1 MVSLRPWRGF
11 VSPETLVVGTLQA
24 FARCKPRHA
33 VRELGDLPVSMMVSP
48 IRPRNYK
55 GNMNITATRHTRKAL
70 GALAILTLVGTSVA
84 TTQPAAHA
92 AAPTGYELSWSD
104 EFDGSNLDT
113 SKWGNAYG
121 CFDPRLKT
129 QTHYTDSSENV
140 SVSGGYLHLTARH
153 SPTREKWNKETRK
166 METIDRTCTRTEK
179 GQKVTYP
186 APFTS
191 GMVQT
196 RDDKG
201 NVKYAAYG
209 DFYAEAR
216 IQLPDGPSSW
226 ASFWFTGTQGGPW
239 PGNGEIDAVEAKG
252 YDPNYLQ
259 ANTHTPRASD
269 PSKSE
274 QHHGQL
280 GGDGTSQTQFHVYG
294 VEKTGEK
301 ITFYLDGVPRHT
313 VNYSDIGGANPFV
326 VDGNGMVIRLNHMVG
341 GTFLTS
347 DSGDTTYVDATAYA
361 DRYAGAGSDMLV
373 DYVRVYSKK
382 PAVEEPEAPVV
393 PTPEPTTPV
402 EPALPTDPKP
412 ADPTPAEPTPADPTP
427 TPTVP
432 AEPTPETPAPAEPT
446 PANPAPVDPAPVEPA
461 PTPSAPAVPETPA
474 TPPADNVVTPAP
486 ATPSPATPA
495 PTPEAPAPTPAP
507 TEQPTPEAPAPAP
520 TVETPAPSAPTP
532 TVEQAPPANPTDGA
546 TPGTDGVHGAGPST
560 STPGTNGA
568 ATGGVLPAGT
578 APTVT
583 ATTRGGDGTLAKTGA
598 DANLLVGALST
609 AFAGI
614 VFVAMRK
621 CQTRQ

>member
-1 MVSLRPWRGF
+1 M
-11 VSPETLVVGTLQA
+11 LVMGTLQA
-24 FARCKPRHA
+24 FTRCKPRPV
-33 VRELGDLPVSMMVSP
+33 VRELGDLLVSMMVSP
-48 IRPRNYK
+48 IRPHICK
-55 GNMNITATRHTRKAL
+55 GNMKIKTRLSMRKAL

-84 TTQPAAHA
+84 TSQPAAHA

-104 EFDGSNLDT
+104 EFDGTSLDT
-113 SKWGNAYG
+113 SKWGYAYG
-121 CFDPRLKT
+121 CFDTRLKT
-129 QTHYTDSSENV
+129 QTHYTDSPENV
-140 SVSGGYLHLTARH
+140 SVSSGYLHLTARH

-166 METIDRTCTRTEK
+166 METIDRTCTRTEN
-179 GQKVTYP
+179 GQKVAYP

-191 GMVQT
+191 GMIQT

-201 NVKYAAYG
+201 NVKYAAQG

-216 IQLPDGPSSW
+216 IQLPAGPSSW
-226 ASFWFTGTQGGPW
+226 ASFWFTGTTGGPW

-274 QHHGQL
+274 QHQGQL

-301 ITFYLDGVPRHT
+301 ITFYLDGIPRHT

-341 GTFLTS
+341 GSFLATN
-347 DSGDTTYVDATAYA
+347 SGDTTYVDATPYA
-361 DRYAGAGSDMLV
+361 DSYMGAGSDMLV

-393 PTPEPTTPV
+393 PTPEPTAPV
-402 EPALPTDPKP
+402 EPALPTDPRP
-412 ADPTPAEPTPADPTP
+412 ADPIPADQTPAEPTPADPK
-427 TPTVP
+427 
-432 AEPTPETPAPAEPT
+432 PETPAPAEPT
-446 PANPAPVDPAPVEPA
+446 PADPTPAPVAPAPA
-461 PTPSAPAVPETPA
+461 TPTPATPETPA
-474 TPPADNVVTPAP
+474 TPPTDDAVTPAP
-486 ATPSPATPA
+486 ATPSPETPA
-495 PTPEAPAPTPAP
+495 PETPAPAPAP
-507 TEQPTPEAPAPAP
+507 TEQPTPESPAPA
-520 TVETPAPSAPTP
+520 VETPAPSATTPAP
-532 TVEQAPPANPTDGA
+532 TVEPAAPANPTDGA

-568 ATGGVLPAGT
+568 AIGGVLPAGT

-583 ATTRGGDGTLAKTGA
+583 ATTRGGDAALAKTGA
-598 DANLLVGALST
+598 DTNLLLGALST
-609 AFAGI
+609 ALAGI
-614 VFVAMRK
+614 VFVAMRRHK
-621 CQTRQ
+621 ARQ

>member
-1 MVSLRPWRGF
+1 M
-11 VSPETLVVGTLQA
+11 
-24 FARCKPRHA
+24 
-33 VRELGDLPVSMMVSP
+33 
-48 IRPRNYK
+48 
-55 GNMNITATRHTRKAL
+55 RKAL

-84 TTQPAAHA
+84 TSQSAAHA

-104 EFDGSNLDT
+104 EFDGTSLDP
-113 SKWGNAYG
+113 SKWGYAYG

-129 QTHYTDSSENV
+129 QTQYTDSPENV

-166 METIDRTCTRTEK
+166 METIDRTCTRTEN
-179 GQKVTYP
+179 GQKVAYP

-201 NVKYAAYG
+201 NVKYAAQG

-216 IQLPDGPSSW
+216 IQLPAGPSSW
-226 ASFWFTGTQGGPW
+226 ASFWFTGTTGGPW

-274 QHHGQL
+274 QHQGQL

-301 ITFYLDGVPRHT
+301 ITFYLDGIPRHT

-341 GTFLTS
+341 GSFLATN
-347 DSGDTTYVDATAYA
+347 SGDTTYVDATPYA
-361 DRYAGAGSDMLV
+361 DNYMGAGSDMLV

-382 PAVEEPEAPVV
+382 PTVEEPEAPVA
-393 PTPEPTTPV
+393 PTPEPTAPV

-412 ADPTPAEPTPADPTP
+412 ADPTPAEPTPADPA
-427 TPTVP
+427 P
-432 AEPTPETPAPAEPT
+432 AEPTPAAPAPETPAPAEPT
-446 PANPAPVDPAPVEPA
+446 PADPTPAPVEPSPA
-461 PTPSAPAVPETPA
+461 TPTPAVPETPA
-474 TPPADNVVTPAP
+474 TPPTDDTVTPAPAPAP
-486 ATPSPATPA
+486 ATPSPETPA
-495 PTPEAPAPTPAP
+495 PEPPAPAPAP
-507 TEQPTPEAPAPAP
+507 TEQPTPESPAPA
-520 TVETPAPSAPTP
+520 VETPAPSATTPAP
-532 TVEQAPPANPTDGA
+532 TVEPAAPANPTDGA

-568 ATGGVLPAGT
+568 AIGGVLPAGT

-583 ATTRGGDGTLAKTGA
+583 ATTRGGDAALAKTGA
-598 DANLLVGALST
+598 DTNLLLGALST
-609 AFAGI
+609 ALAGI
-614 VFVAMRK
+614 VFVAMRRHK
-621 CQTRQ
+621 ARQ

>member
-1 MVSLRPWRGF
+1 M
-11 VSPETLVVGTLQA
+11 LVMGTLQA
-24 FARCKPRHA
+24 FTRCKPRPV
-33 VRELGDLPVSMMVSP
+33 VRELGDLLVSMMVSP
-48 IRPRNYK
+48 IRPHICK
-55 GNMNITATRHTRKAL
+55 GNMKIKTRLSMRKAL

-84 TTQPAAHA
+84 TSQPAAHA

-104 EFDGSNLDT
+104 EFDGTSLDT
-113 SKWGNAYG
+113 SKWGYAYG
-121 CFDPRLKT
+121 CFDTRLKT
-129 QTHYTDSSENV
+129 QTHYTDSPENV
-140 SVSGGYLHLTARH
+140 SVSSGYLHLTARH

-166 METIDRTCTRTEK
+166 METIDRTCTRTEN
-179 GQKVTYP
+179 GQKVAYP

-201 NVKYAAYG
+201 NVKYAAQG

-216 IQLPDGPSSW
+216 IQLPAGPSSW
-226 ASFWFTGTQGGPW
+226 ASFWFTGTTGGPW

-274 QHHGQL
+274 QHQGQL

-341 GTFLTS
+341 GSFLATN
-347 DSGDTTYVDATAYA
+347 SGDTTYVDATPYA
-361 DRYAGAGSDMLV
+361 DSYMGAGSDMLV

-382 PAVEEPEAPVV
+382 PTVEEPEAPVV
-393 PTPEPTTPV
+393 PTPEPTAPV

-412 ADPTPAEPTPADPTP
+412 ADPTPAEPTPAEPTP
-427 TPTVP
+427 EAP
-432 AEPTPETPAPAEPT
+432 APETPAPAEPT
-446 PANPAPVDPAPVEPA
+446 PADPTPAPVEPSPA
-461 PTPSAPAVPETPA
+461 TPTPATPETPA
-474 TPPADNVVTPAP
+474 TPPTDDTVTPAP
-486 ATPSPATPA
+486 ATPSP
-495 PTPEAPAPTPAP
+495 EAPAPETPAPAPTP
-507 TEQPTPEAPAPAP
+507 TEQPTPESPAPA
-520 TVETPAPSAPTP
+520 VETPAPSATTP
-532 TVEQAPPANPTDGA
+532 APNVEPAAPANPTDGA

-568 ATGGVLPAGT
+568 AIGGVLPAGT

-621 CQTRQ
+621 RQTRQ

>member
-1 MVSLRPWRGF
+1 
-11 VSPETLVVGTLQA
+11 
-24 FARCKPRHA
+24 
-33 VRELGDLPVSMMVSP
+33 MMVSP

-55 GNMNITATRHTRKAL
+55 GNMNINATRHMRKAL

-92 AAPTGYELSWSD
+92 AAPTGYELSWND
-104 EFDGSNLDT
+104 EFDGSNLDP
-113 SKWGNAYG
+113 SKWGYAYG

-166 METIDRTCTRTEK
+166 METIDRTCTRTEN

-201 NVKYAAYG
+201 NVKYAAQG

-216 IQLPDGPSSW
+216 IQLPAGPSSW
-226 ASFWFTGTQGGPW
+226 ASFWLTGTQGGPW

-313 VNYSDIGGANPFV
+313 VNYSDLGGANPFV

-347 DSGDTTYVDATAYA
+347 NSGDTTYVDATPHMDSYT
-361 DRYAGAGSDMLV
+361 GAGSDMLV

-382 PAVEEPEAPVV
+382 PTAEEPEAPVV
-393 PTPEPTTPV
+393 PTPEPTAPV

-412 ADPTPAEPTPADPTP
+412 ADP
-427 TPTVP
+427 
-432 AEPTPETPAPAEPT
+432 
-446 PANPAPVDPAPVEPA
+446 APVEPA
-461 PTPSAPAVPETPA
+461 PAPSPAVPETPA

-486 ATPSPATPA
+486 ATPSPETPA
-495 PTPEAPAPTPAP
+495 PETPAPAPAP
-507 TEQPTPEAPAPAP
+507 TEQPTPESPTPA
-520 TVETPAPSAPTP
+520 VETPAPSATTP

-568 ATGGVLPAGT
+568 AIGGALPAGT

-598 DANLLVGALST
+598 DTNLLMGTLST

-614 VFVAMRK
+614 IFVAMRRHK
-621 CQTRQ
+621 ARQ

>member
-1 MVSLRPWRGF
+1 M
-11 VSPETLVVGTLQA
+11 LQA
-24 FARCKPRHA
+24 FTRYKPRPV

-92 AAPTGYELSWSD
+92 AAPTGYELSWND
-104 EFDGSNLDT
+104 EFDGPNLDP
-113 SKWGNAYG
+113 SKWGYAYG
-121 CFDPRLKT
+121 CFDTRLKT
-129 QTHYTDSSENV
+129 QTHYTDSPENV
-140 SVSGGYLHLTARH
+140 SVSDGYLHLTARH

-166 METIDRTCTRTEK
+166 METIDRTCTRTEN

-216 IQLPDGPSSW
+216 IQLPAGPSSW
-226 ASFWFTGTQGGPW
+226 ASFWLTGTQGGW

-259 ANTHTPRASD
+259 ANTHTPRAGN

-274 QHHGQL
+274 QHQGQL

-313 VNYSDIGGANPFV
+313 VNYSDLGGANPFV

-347 DSGDTTYVDATAYA
+347 NSGDTTYVDATPYA
-361 DRYAGAGSDMLV
+361 DSYMGVGSDMLV

-382 PAVEEPEAPVV
+382 PAVEEPEPPVA
-393 PTPEPTTPV
+393 PTPEPTTPA

-412 ADPTPAEPTPADPTP
+412 ADPTPAEPTPTDPTP

-446 PANPAPVDPAPVEPA
+446 PADPAPVDPVPA
-461 PTPSAPAVPETPA
+461 PSPAVPETPA
-474 TPPADNVVTPAP
+474 TPPTDDAATPAP
-486 ATPSPATPA
+486 AP
-495 PTPEAPAPTPAP
+495 
-507 TEQPTPEAPAPAP
+507 
-520 TVETPAPSAPTP
+520 ETPAPSAPTP

-546 TPGTDGVHGAGPST
+546 TPGTNGVHGAGPST

-568 ATGGVLPAGT
+568 AIGGALPAGT

-598 DANLLVGALST
+598 DTNLLMGALST

-621 CQTRQ
+621 RQTRQ

>member
-1 MVSLRPWRGF
+1 M
-11 VSPETLVVGTLQA
+11 
-24 FARCKPRHA
+24 
-33 VRELGDLPVSMMVSP
+33 
-48 IRPRNYK
+48 
-55 GNMNITATRHTRKAL
+55 RKAL

-84 TTQPAAHA
+84 TSQPAAHA

-104 EFDGSNLDT
+104 EFDGTSLDT
-113 SKWGNAYG
+113 SKWGYAYG
-121 CFDPRLKT
+121 CFDTRLKT
-129 QTHYTDSSENV
+129 QTHYTDSPENV
-140 SVSGGYLHLTARH
+140 SVSSGYLHLTARH

-166 METIDRTCTRTEK
+166 METIDRTCTRTEN
-179 GQKVTYP
+179 GQKVAYP

-201 NVKYAAYG
+201 NVKYAAQG

-216 IQLPDGPSSW
+216 IQLPAGPSSW
-226 ASFWFTGTQGGPW
+226 ASFWFTGTTGGPW

-274 QHHGQL
+274 QHQGQL

-301 ITFYLDGVPRHT
+301 ITFYLDGIPRHT

-341 GTFLTS
+341 GSFLATN
-347 DSGDTTYVDATAYA
+347 SGDTTYVDATPYA
-361 DRYAGAGSDMLV
+361 DSYMGAGSDMLV

-382 PAVEEPEAPVV
+382 PTVEEPEAPVE

-412 ADPTPAEPTPADPTP
+412 ADPTPAEPTPADPA
-427 TPTVP
+427 P
-432 AEPTPETPAPAEPT
+432 AEPTPAAPAPETPAPAEPT
-446 PANPAPVDPAPVEPA
+446 PADPTPAPVEPSPA
-461 PTPSAPAVPETPA
+461 TPTPAAPETPA
-474 TPPADNVVTPAP
+474 TPPTDDTVTPAPAP
-486 ATPSPATPA
+486 ATPSPETPA
-495 PTPEAPAPTPAP
+495 PEPPAPAPAP
-507 TEQPTPEAPAPAP
+507 TEQPTPESPAPA
-520 TVETPAPSAPTP
+520 VETPAPSATTPAP
-532 TVEQAPPANPTDGA
+532 TVEPAAPANPTDGA

-568 ATGGVLPAGT
+568 AIGGVLPAGT

-583 ATTRGGDGTLAKTGA
+583 ATTRGGDAALAKTGA
-598 DANLLVGALST
+598 DTNLLLGALST
-609 AFAGI
+609 ALAGI
-614 VFVAMRK
+614 VFVAMRRHK
-621 CQTRQ
+621 ARQ

>member
-1 MVSLRPWRGF
+1 M
-11 VSPETLVVGTLQA
+11 
-24 FARCKPRHA
+24 
-33 VRELGDLPVSMMVSP
+33 
-48 IRPRNYK
+48 
-55 GNMNITATRHTRKAL
+55 RKAL

-84 TTQPAAHA
+84 TSQPAAHA

-104 EFDGSNLDT
+104 EFDDTSLDT
-113 SKWGNAYG
+113 SKWGYAYG
-121 CFDPRLKT
+121 CFDTRLKT
-129 QTHYTDSSENV
+129 QTHYTDSPENV
-140 SVSGGYLHLTARH
+140 SVSSGYLHLTARH

-166 METIDRTCTRTEK
+166 METIDRTCTRTEN
-179 GQKVTYP
+179 GQKVAYP

-201 NVKYAAYG
+201 NVKYAAQG

-216 IQLPDGPSSW
+216 IQLPAGPSSW
-226 ASFWFTGTQGGPW
+226 ASFWFTGTTGGPW

-274 QHHGQL
+274 QHQGQL

-301 ITFYLDGVPRHT
+301 ITFYLDGIPRHT

-341 GTFLTS
+341 GSFLATN
-347 DSGDTTYVDATAYA
+347 SGDTTYVDATPYA
-361 DRYAGAGSDMLV
+361 DNYMGAGSDMLV

-382 PAVEEPEAPVV
+382 PTVEEPEAPVA
-393 PTPEPTTPV
+393 PTPEPTAPV

-412 ADPTPAEPTPADPTP
+412 ADPTPAEPTPADPA
-427 TPTVP
+427 P
-432 AEPTPETPAPAEPT
+432 AEPTPAAPAPETPAPAEPT
-446 PANPAPVDPAPVEPA
+446 PADPTPAPVEPSPA
-461 PTPSAPAVPETPA
+461 TPTPAVPETPA
-474 TPPADNVVTPAP
+474 TPPTDDTVTPAPAP
-486 ATPSPATPA
+486 ATPSPETPA
-495 PTPEAPAPTPAP
+495 PEPPAPAPAP
-507 TEQPTPEAPAPAP
+507 TEQPTPESPAPA
-520 TVETPAPSAPTP
+520 VETPAPSATTPAP
-532 TVEQAPPANPTDGA
+532 TVEPAAPANPTDGA

-568 ATGGVLPAGT
+568 AIGGVLPAGT

-583 ATTRGGDGTLAKTGA
+583 ATTRGGDAALAKTGA
-598 DANLLVGALST
+598 DTNLLLGALST
-609 AFAGI
+609 ALAGI
-614 VFVAMRK
+614 VFVAMRRHK
-621 CQTRQ
+621 ARQ

>member
-1 MVSLRPWRGF
+1 M
-11 VSPETLVVGTLQA
+11 
-24 FARCKPRHA
+24 
-33 VRELGDLPVSMMVSP
+33 
-48 IRPRNYK
+48 
-55 GNMNITATRHTRKAL
+55 RKAL

-84 TTQPAAHA
+84 TSQPAAHA

-104 EFDGSNLDT
+104 EFDGTSLDT
-113 SKWGNAYG
+113 SKWGYAYG
-121 CFDPRLKT
+121 CFDTRLKT
-129 QTHYTDSSENV
+129 QTHYTDSPENV
-140 SVSGGYLHLTARH
+140 SVSSGYLHLTARH

-166 METIDRTCTRTEK
+166 METIDRTCTRTEN
-179 GQKVTYP
+179 GQKVAYP

-201 NVKYAAYG
+201 NVKYAAQG

-216 IQLPDGPSSW
+216 IQLPAGPSSW
-226 ASFWFTGTQGGPW
+226 ASFWFTGTTGGPW

-274 QHHGQL
+274 QHQGQL

-341 GTFLTS
+341 GSFLATN
-347 DSGDTTYVDATAYA
+347 SGDTTYVDATPYA
-361 DRYAGAGSDMLV
+361 DSYMGAGSDMLV

-382 PAVEEPEAPVV
+382 PTVEEPEAPVV
-393 PTPEPTTPV
+393 PTPEPTAPV
-402 EPALPTDPKP
+402 EPALPTDPRP
-412 ADPTPAEPTPADPTP
+412 ADPTPADQTPAEPTPADPK
-427 TPTVP
+427 
-432 AEPTPETPAPAEPT
+432 PETPAPAEPT
-446 PANPAPVDPAPVEPA
+446 PADPTPAPVAPAPA
-461 PTPSAPAVPETPA
+461 TPTPATPETPA
-474 TPPADNVVTPAP
+474 TPPTDDAVTPAP
-486 ATPSPATPA
+486 ATPSP
-495 PTPEAPAPTPAP
+495 EAPAPETPAPAPAP
-507 TEQPTPEAPAPAP
+507 TEQPTPESPAPA
-520 TVETPAPSAPTP
+520 VETPAPSATTPAP
-532 TVEQAPPANPTDGA
+532 TVEPAAPANPTDGA

-568 ATGGVLPAGT
+568 AIGGVLPAGT

-583 ATTRGGDGTLAKTGA
+583 ATTRGGDAALAKTGA
-598 DANLLVGALST
+598 DTNLLLGALST
-609 AFAGI
+609 ALAGI
-614 VFVAMRK
+614 VFVAMRRHK
-621 CQTRQ
+621 VRQ

>member
-1 MVSLRPWRGF
+1 M
-11 VSPETLVVGTLQA
+11 LVMGMLQA
-24 FARCKPRHA
+24 FARCKPRPV
-33 VRELGDLPVSMMVSP
+33 VRELGDLLVSMMVSP
-48 IRPRNYK
+48 IRPHICK
-55 GNMNITATRHTRKAL
+55 GNMKIKTRLSMRKAL

-84 TTQPAAHA
+84 TSQPAAHA

-104 EFDGSNLDT
+104 EFDGTSLDT
-113 SKWGNAYG
+113 SKWGYAYG
-121 CFDPRLKT
+121 CFDTRLKT
-129 QTHYTDSSENV
+129 QTHYTDSPENV
-140 SVSGGYLHLTARH
+140 SVSSGYLHLTARH

-166 METIDRTCTRTEK
+166 METIDRTCTRTEN
-179 GQKVTYP
+179 GQKVAYP

-201 NVKYAAYG
+201 NVKYAAQG

-216 IQLPDGPSSW
+216 IQLPAGPSSW
-226 ASFWFTGTQGGPW
+226 ASFWFTGTTGGPW

-252 YDPNYLQ
+252 YDPDYLQ

-274 QHHGQL
+274 QHQGQL

-341 GTFLTS
+341 GSFLATN
-347 DSGDTTYVDATAYA
+347 SGDTAYVDATPYA
-361 DRYAGAGSDMLV
+361 DSYMGAGSDMLV

-382 PAVEEPEAPVV
+382 PTVEEPEAPVV
-393 PTPEPTTPV
+393 PAPEPTTPV

-412 ADPTPAEPTPADPTP
+412 ADPTPAEPTPAEPTP
-427 TPTVP
+427 ADP
-432 AEPTPETPAPAEPT
+432 APETPAPAEPT
-446 PANPAPVDPAPVEPA
+446 PADPTPAPVEPA
-461 PTPSAPAVPETPA
+461 PAIPTPAVPETPA
-474 TPPADNVVTPAP
+474 TPPTDDAVTPAP
-486 ATPSPATPA
+486 APDTPS
-495 PTPEAPAPTPAP
+495 PEAPAPEPPAPAPAPAP
-507 TEQPTPEAPAPAP
+507 TEQPTPESPAPA
-520 TVETPAPSAPTP
+520 VETPAPSATTPAP
-532 TVEQAPPANPTDGA
+532 TVEPAAPANPTDGA

-568 ATGGVLPAGT
+568 VTGGALPAGT

-583 ATTRGGDGTLAKTGA
+583 ATTRGGDAALAKTGA
-598 DANLLVGALST
+598 DANLLMGALST

-621 CQTRQ
+621 RQTRQ

>member
-24 FARCKPRHA
+24 FTRYKPRHA

-113 SKWGNAYG
+113 SKWGYAYG

-166 METIDRTCTRTEK
+166 METIDRTCTRTEN

-201 NVKYAAYG
+201 NVRYAAYG

-341 GTFLTS
+341 GTFLTT

-361 DRYAGAGSDMLV
+361 DRYVGAGSDMLV

-402 EPALPTDPKP
+402 EPALPTDPRP
-412 ADPTPAEPTPADPTP
+412 ADPTPAEP
-427 TPTVP
+427 
-432 AEPTPETPAPAEPT
+432 
-446 PANPAPVDPAPVEPA
+446 APVEPT

-474 TPPADNVVTPAP
+474 TPPADDAVTPSP

-495 PTPEAPAPTPAP
+495 PETPAPAPTLI
-507 TEQPTPEAPAPAP
+507 EQPTPESPAPA
-520 TVETPAPSAPTP
+520 VETPAPSETTPAP
-532 TVEQAPPANPTDGA
+532 TVEPAAPANPTDGA

-568 ATGGVLPAGT
+568 VTGGVLPAGT

-583 ATTRGGDGTLAKTGA
+583 ATTRGGDAALAKTGA
-598 DANLLVGALST
+598 DANLLMGALST

-614 VFVAMRK
+614 VFVAMRRHK
-621 CQTRQ
+621 ARQ

>member
-1 MVSLRPWRGF
+1 M
-11 VSPETLVVGTLQA
+11 
-24 FARCKPRHA
+24 
-33 VRELGDLPVSMMVSP
+33 
-48 IRPRNYK
+48 
-55 GNMNITATRHTRKAL
+55 RKAL

-84 TTQPAAHA
+84 TSQPAAHA

-104 EFDGSNLDT
+104 EFDGTSLDT
-113 SKWGNAYG
+113 SKWGYAYG
-121 CFDPRLKT
+121 CFDTRLKT
-129 QTHYTDSSENV
+129 QTHYTDSPENV
-140 SVSGGYLHLTARH
+140 SVSSGYLHLTARH

-166 METIDRTCTRTEK
+166 METIDRTCTRTEN
-179 GQKVTYP
+179 GQKVAYP

-201 NVKYAAYG
+201 NVKYAAQG

-216 IQLPDGPSSW
+216 IQLPAGPSSW
-226 ASFWFTGTQGGPW
+226 ASFWFTGTTGGPW

-274 QHHGQL
+274 QHQGQL

-301 ITFYLDGVPRHT
+301 ITFYLDGIPRHT

-341 GTFLTS
+341 GSFLATN
-347 DSGDTTYVDATAYA
+347 SGDTTYVDATPYA
-361 DRYAGAGSDMLV
+361 DSYMGAGSDMLV

-393 PTPEPTTPV
+393 PTP
-402 EPALPTDPKP
+402 ADPK
-412 ADPTPAEPTPADPTP
+412 
-427 TPTVP
+427 
-432 AEPTPETPAPAEPT
+432 PETPAPAEPT
-446 PANPAPVDPAPVEPA
+446 PADPTPAPVAPAPA
-461 PTPSAPAVPETPA
+461 TPTPATPETPA
-474 TPPADNVVTPAP
+474 TPPTDDAVTPAP
-486 ATPSPATPA
+486 ATPSPETPA
-495 PTPEAPAPTPAP
+495 PETPAPAPAP
-507 TEQPTPEAPAPAP
+507 TEQPTPESPAPA
-520 TVETPAPSAPTP
+520 VETPAPSATTPAP
-532 TVEQAPPANPTDGA
+532 TVEPAAPANPTDGA

-568 ATGGVLPAGT
+568 AIGGVLPAGT

-583 ATTRGGDGTLAKTGA
+583 ATTRGGDAALAKTGA
-598 DANLLVGALST
+598 DTNLLLGALST

-614 VFVAMRK
+614 VFVAMRRHK
-621 CQTRQ
+621 ARQ

>member
-1 MVSLRPWRGF
+1 M
-11 VSPETLVVGTLQA
+11 
-24 FARCKPRHA
+24 
-33 VRELGDLPVSMMVSP
+33 
-48 IRPRNYK
+48 
-55 GNMNITATRHTRKAL
+55 RKAL

-84 TTQPAAHA
+84 TSQPAAHA

-104 EFDGSNLDT
+104 EFDGTSLDT
-113 SKWGNAYG
+113 SKWGYAYG
-121 CFDPRLKT
+121 CFDTRLKT
-129 QTHYTDSSENV
+129 QTHYTDSPENV
-140 SVSGGYLHLTARH
+140 SVSSGYLHLTARH

-166 METIDRTCTRTEK
+166 METIDRTCTRTEN
-179 GQKVTYP
+179 GQKVAYP

-201 NVKYAAYG
+201 NVKYAAQG

-216 IQLPDGPSSW
+216 IQLPAGPSSW
-226 ASFWFTGTQGGPW
+226 ASFWFTGTTGGPW

-274 QHHGQL
+274 QHQGQL

-341 GTFLTS
+341 GSFLATN
-347 DSGDTTYVDATAYA
+347 SGDTTYVDATPYA
-361 DRYAGAGSDMLV
+361 DSYMGAGSDMLV

-382 PAVEEPEAPVV
+382 PTVEEPEAPVV
-393 PTPEPTTPV
+393 PTPEPTAPV

-412 ADPTPAEPTPADPTP
+412 ADPTPAEPTPAEPTP
-427 TPTVP
+427 EAP
-432 AEPTPETPAPAEPT
+432 APETPAPAEPT
-446 PANPAPVDPAPVEPA
+446 PADPTPAPVEPSPA
-461 PTPSAPAVPETPA
+461 TPTPATPETPA
-474 TPPADNVVTPAP
+474 TPPTDDTVTPAP
-486 ATPSPATPA
+486 ATPSP
-495 PTPEAPAPTPAP
+495 EAPAPETPAPAPTP
-507 TEQPTPEAPAPAP
+507 TEQPTPESPAPA
-520 TVETPAPSAPTP
+520 VETPAPSATTPAP
-532 TVEQAPPANPTDGA
+532 TVEPAAPANPTDGA

-568 ATGGVLPAGT
+568 VTGGVLPAGT

-621 CQTRQ
+621 RQTRQ

>member
-11 VSPETLVVGTLQA
+11 ASPETLVVGTLQA
-24 FARCKPRHA
+24 FTRCKPRHA

-55 GNMNITATRHTRKAL
+55 GNMNITATRHMRKAL

-84 TTQPAAHA
+84 TSQPAAHA
-92 AAPTGYELSWSD
+92 AAPTGYELSWND
-104 EFDGSNLDT
+104 EFDGSNLDP
-113 SKWGNAYG
+113 SKWGYAYG

-140 SVSGGYLHLTARH
+140 SVSGGYLHLTARY

-166 METIDRTCTRTEK
+166 METIDRTCTRTEN

-216 IQLPDGPSSW
+216 IQLPAGPSSW
-226 ASFWFTGTQGGPW
+226 ASFWFTGTQGGW

-347 DSGDTTYVDATAYA
+347 NSGDTTYVDATPYA
-361 DRYAGAGSDMLV
+361 DSYMGAGSDMLV

-382 PAVEEPEAPVV
+382 PTVEEPEA
-393 PTPEPTTPV
+393 PV

-412 ADPTPAEPTPADPTP
+412 ADPTPAEPA
-427 TPTVP
+427 P
-432 AEPTPETPAPAEPT
+432 AEPTPAAPAPETPAPAEPT
-446 PANPAPVDPAPVEPA
+446 PADPTPAPVEPSPA
-461 PTPSAPAVPETPA
+461 TPTPAVPETPA
-474 TPPADNVVTPAP
+474 TPPTDDTVTPAPAPAP
-486 ATPSPATPA
+486 ATPSPETPA
-495 PTPEAPAPTPAP
+495 PETPAPAPTP
-507 TEQPTPEAPAPAP
+507 TEQPTPESPAPA
-520 TVETPAPSAPTP
+520 VETPAPSATTPAP
-532 TVEQAPPANPTDGA
+532 TVEPAAPANPTDGA

-560 STPGTNGA
+560 STPGTNGTV
-568 ATGGVLPAGT
+568 TGGALPAGT

-621 CQTRQ
+621 RQTRQ

>member
-1 MVSLRPWRGF
+1 MINVNTARRRAVSALLAMVLA
-11 VSPETLVVGTLQA
+11 TVG
-24 FARCKPRHA
+24 
-33 VRELGDLPVSMMVSP
+33 
-48 IRPRNYK
+48 
-55 GNMNITATRHTRKAL
+55 
-70 GALAILTLVGTSVA
+70 VA
-84 TTQPAAHA
+84 TSFFAAPAHA
-92 AAPTGYELSWSD
+92 EAPAGYSLSWSD
-104 EFDGSNLDT
+104 EFDGTSLDT
-113 SKWGNAYG
+113 SKWGYAYG

-166 METIDRTCTRTEK
+166 METIDRTCTRTEN

-216 IQLPDGPSSW
+216 IQLPAGPSSW
-226 ASFWFTGTQGGPW
+226 ASFWFTGTQGGW

-301 ITFYLDGVPRHT
+301 ITFYLDGVPQHT
-313 VNYSDIGGANPFV
+313 VNYSDLGGANPFV

-347 DSGDTTYVDATAYA
+347 NSGDTTYVDATPYA
-361 DRYAGAGSDMLV
+361 DSYMGAGSDMLV
-373 DYVRVYSKK
+373 DYVRVYTKK
-382 PAVEEPEAPVV
+382 PAVEEPEVPVV

-427 TPTVP
+427 ATPT
-432 AEPTPETPAPAEPT
+432 PAEPT
-446 PANPAPVDPAPVEPA
+446 PADPAPIDPAPVEPT

-474 TPPADNVVTPAP
+474 TPPADDAVTPSP

-495 PTPEAPAPTPAP
+495 PASTPEAPAPTPAP

-520 TVETPAPSAPTP
+520 TVETPAPSATTPAP
-532 TVEQAPPANPTDGA
+532 TVEQASPANPTDGA
-546 TPGTDGVHGAGPST
+546 TPGTDGVHGVGPST

-568 ATGGVLPAGT
+568 VTGGVLPAGT

-598 DANLLVGALST
+598 DTNLLMGALST

-614 VFVAMRK
+614 VFVAMRRHK
-621 CQTRQ
+621 ARQ

>member
-1 MVSLRPWRGF
+1 
-11 VSPETLVVGTLQA
+11 
-24 FARCKPRHA
+24 
-33 VRELGDLPVSMMVSP
+33 
-48 IRPRNYK
+48 
-55 GNMNITATRHTRKAL
+55 MNIKTRLSMRKAL

-84 TTQPAAHA
+84 TSQPAAHA

-104 EFDGSNLDT
+104 EFDGTSLDT
-113 SKWGNAYG
+113 SKWGYAYG
-121 CFDPRLKT
+121 CFDTRLKT
-129 QTHYTDSSENV
+129 QTHYTDSPENV
-140 SVSGGYLHLTARH
+140 SVSSGYLHLTARH

-166 METIDRTCTRTEK
+166 METIDRTCTRTEN
-179 GQKVTYP
+179 GQKVAYP

-201 NVKYAAYG
+201 NVKYAAQG

-216 IQLPDGPSSW
+216 IQLPAGPSSW
-226 ASFWFTGTQGGPW
+226 ASFWFTGTTGGPW

-252 YDPNYLQ
+252 YDPDYLQ

-274 QHHGQL
+274 QHQGQL

-341 GTFLTS
+341 GSFLATN
-347 DSGDTTYVDATAYA
+347 SGDTTYVDATPYA
-361 DRYAGAGSDMLV
+361 DSYMGAGSDMLV

-393 PTPEPTTPV
+393 PTPEPTAPV
-402 EPALPTDPKP
+402 EPALPTDPRP
-412 ADPTPAEPTPADPTP
+412 ADPIPADQTPAEPTPADPK
-427 TPTVP
+427 
-432 AEPTPETPAPAEPT
+432 PETPAPAEPT
-446 PANPAPVDPAPVEPA
+446 PADPTPAPVAPAPA
-461 PTPSAPAVPETPA
+461 TPTPATPETPA
-474 TPPADNVVTPAP
+474 TPPTDDAVTPAP
-486 ATPSPATPA
+486 ATPSPETPA
-495 PTPEAPAPTPAP
+495 PETPAPAPAP
-507 TEQPTPEAPAPAP
+507 TEQPTPESPAPA
-520 TVETPAPSAPTP
+520 VETPAPSATTPAP
-532 TVEQAPPANPTDGA
+532 TVEPAAPANPTDGA

-568 ATGGVLPAGT
+568 AIGGVLPAGT

-583 ATTRGGDGTLAKTGA
+583 AATTRGGDAALAKTGA
-598 DANLLVGALST
+598 DTNLLLGALST
-609 AFAGI
+609 ALAGI
-614 VFVAMRK
+614 VFVAMRRHK
-621 CQTRQ
+621 ARQ

>member
-1 MVSLRPWRGF
+1 M
-11 VSPETLVVGTLQA
+11 LVMGTLQA
-24 FARCKPRHA
+24 FTRCKPRPV
-33 VRELGDLPVSMMVSP
+33 VRELGDLLVSMMVSP
-48 IRPRNYK
+48 IRPHICK
-55 GNMNITATRHTRKAL
+55 GNMKIKTRLSMRKAL

-84 TTQPAAHA
+84 TSQPAAHA

-104 EFDGSNLDT
+104 EFDGTSLDT
-113 SKWGNAYG
+113 SKWGYAYG
-121 CFDPRLKT
+121 CFDTRLKT
-129 QTHYTDSSENV
+129 QTHYTDSPENV
-140 SVSGGYLHLTARH
+140 SVSSGYLHLTARH

-166 METIDRTCTRTEK
+166 METIDRTCTRTEN

-201 NVKYAAYG
+201 NVKYAAQG

-216 IQLPDGPSSW
+216 IQLPAGPSSW
-226 ASFWFTGTQGGPW
+226 ASFWFTGTTGGPW

-274 QHHGQL
+274 QHQGQL

-301 ITFYLDGVPRHT
+301 ITFYLDGIPRHT

-347 DSGDTTYVDATAYA
+347 NSGDTTYVDATPYA
-361 DRYAGAGSDMLV
+361 DSYMGAGSDMLV

-393 PTPEPTTPV
+393 PTPEPTAPV
-402 EPALPTDPKP
+402 EPALPTDPRP
-412 ADPTPAEPTPADPTP
+412 ADPTPAPVAPAPATPTPAT
-427 TPTVP
+427 
-432 AEPTPETPAPAEPT
+432 
-446 PANPAPVDPAPVEPA
+446 
-461 PTPSAPAVPETPA
+461 PETPA
-474 TPPADNVVTPAP
+474 TPPTDDAVTPAP
-486 ATPSPATPA
+486 ATPSPETPA
-495 PTPEAPAPTPAP
+495 PETPAPAPAP
-507 TEQPTPEAPAPAP
+507 TEQPTPESPAPA
-520 TVETPAPSAPTP
+520 VETPAPSATTPAP
-532 TVEQAPPANPTDGA
+532 TVEPAAPANPTDGA

-568 ATGGVLPAGT
+568 VTGGVLPAGT

-598 DANLLVGALST
+598 DANLLMGALST

-621 CQTRQ
+621 RQTRQ

>member
-1 MVSLRPWRGF
+1 M
-11 VSPETLVVGTLQA
+11 LVMGTLQA
-24 FARCKPRHA
+24 FARCKPRHV
-33 VRELGDLPVSMMVSP
+33 VRELGDLLVSIMVSP
-48 IRPRNYK
+48 IRPHICK
-55 GNMNITATRHTRKAL
+55 GNMNKTRLSMRKAL

-84 TTQPAAHA
+84 TSQPAAHA

-104 EFDGSNLDT
+104 EFAGTSLDT
-113 SKWGNAYG
+113 SKWGYAYG
-121 CFDPRLKT
+121 CFDTRLKT
-129 QTHYTDSSENV
+129 QTQYTDSPENV
-140 SVSGGYLHLTARH
+140 SVSSGYLHLTARH

-166 METIDRTCTRTEK
+166 METIDRTCTRTEN

-216 IQLPDGPSSW
+216 IQLPAGPSSW
-226 ASFWFTGTQGGPW
+226 AAFWFTGTQGGPW

-313 VNYSDIGGANPFV
+313 VNYSDLGGANPFV

-347 DSGDTTYVDATAYA
+347 NSGDTTYVDATPYA
-361 DRYAGAGSDMLV
+361 DSYMGAGSDMLV

-382 PAVEEPEAPVV
+382 PTVEEPEAPVV

-412 ADPTPAEPTPADPTP
+412 ADPTPAEPTPAEPTP
-427 TPTVP
+427 AAP
-432 AEPTPETPAPAEPT
+432 APETPAPAEPT
-446 PANPAPVDPAPVEPA
+446 PADPTPAPVEPA
-461 PTPSAPAVPETPA
+461 PATPTPAVPETPA
-474 TPPADNVVTPAP
+474 TPPTDDAVTPAPAPAP
-486 ATPSPATPA
+486 ATPSPETPA
-495 PTPEAPAPTPAP
+495 PETPAPAPAP
-507 TEQPTPEAPAPAP
+507 TEQPTPESPAPAVETPTPSATTPAP
-520 TVETPAPSAPTP
+520 TVEPAA
-532 TVEQAPPANPTDGA
+532 PANPTDGA

-568 ATGGVLPAGT
+568 AIGGVLPAGT

-598 DANLLVGALST
+598 DTNLLMGALST

-621 CQTRQ
+621 RQTRQ

>member
-1 MVSLRPWRGF
+1 M
-11 VSPETLVVGTLQA
+11 
-24 FARCKPRHA
+24 
-33 VRELGDLPVSMMVSP
+33 
-48 IRPRNYK
+48 
-55 GNMNITATRHTRKAL
+55 RKAL

-84 TTQPAAHA
+84 TSQPAAHA

-104 EFDGSNLDT
+104 EFDGTSLDA
-113 SKWGNAYG
+113 SKWGCAYG
-121 CFDPRLKT
+121 CFDTRLKT
-129 QTHYTDSSENV
+129 QTHYTDSPENV
-140 SVSGGYLHLTARH
+140 SVSSGYLHLTARH

-166 METIDRTCTRTEK
+166 METIDRTCTRTEN
-179 GQKVTYP
+179 GQKVAYP

-201 NVKYAAYG
+201 NVKYAAQG

-216 IQLPDGPSSW
+216 IQLPAGPSSW
-226 ASFWFTGTQGGPW
+226 ASFWFTGTTGGPW

-313 VNYSDIGGANPFV
+313 VNYSDLGGANPFV

-412 ADPTPAEPTPADPTP
+412 VDPTPAEPTPADPTP

-432 AEPTPETPAPAEPT
+432 AEPTPETPAP
-446 PANPAPVDPAPVEPA
+446 VEPA
-461 PTPSAPAVPETPA
+461 PIPSAPAVPETPA
-474 TPPADNVVTPAP
+474 TPPADDVVTPSP
-486 ATPSPATPA
+486 ATPSPATPAPA

-532 TVEQAPPANPTDGA
+532 TVEQAPPVNPTDGA

-568 ATGGVLPAGT
+568 VTGGVLPAGT

-621 CQTRQ
+621 RQTRQ

>member
-1 MVSLRPWRGF
+1 M
-11 VSPETLVVGTLQA
+11 
-24 FARCKPRHA
+24 
-33 VRELGDLPVSMMVSP
+33 
-48 IRPRNYK
+48 
-55 GNMNITATRHTRKAL
+55 RKAL

-84 TTQPAAHA
+84 TSQPAAHA

-104 EFDGSNLDT
+104 EFDGTSLDT
-113 SKWGNAYG
+113 SKWGYAYG
-121 CFDPRLKT
+121 CFDTRLKT
-129 QTHYTDSSENV
+129 QTHYTDSPENV
-140 SVSGGYLHLTARH
+140 SVSSGYLHLTARH

-166 METIDRTCTRTEK
+166 METIDRTCTRTEN
-179 GQKVTYP
+179 GQKVAYP

-201 NVKYAAYG
+201 NVKYAAQG

-216 IQLPDGPSSW
+216 IQLPAGPSSW
-226 ASFWFTGTQGGPW
+226 ASFWFTGTTGGPW

-274 QHHGQL
+274 QHQGQL

-341 GTFLTS
+341 GSFLATN
-347 DSGDTTYVDATAYA
+347 SGDTTYVDATPYA
-361 DRYAGAGSDMLV
+361 DSYMGAGSDMLV

-382 PAVEEPEAPVV
+382 PTVEESEAPVV
-393 PTPEPTTPV
+393 PTPEPTAPV

-412 ADPTPAEPTPADPTP
+412 ADPTPAEPTPAEPTP
-427 TPTVP
+427 EAP
-432 AEPTPETPAPAEPT
+432 APETPAPAEPT
-446 PANPAPVDPAPVEPA
+446 PADPTPAPVEPSPA
-461 PTPSAPAVPETPA
+461 TPTPATPETPA
-474 TPPADNVVTPAP
+474 TPPTDDTVTPAP
-486 ATPSPATPA
+486 ATPSP
-495 PTPEAPAPTPAP
+495 EAPAPETPAPAPTP
-507 TEQPTPEAPAPAP
+507 TEQPTPESPAPA
-520 TVETPAPSAPTP
+520 VETPAPSATTPAP
-532 TVEQAPPANPTDGA
+532 TVEPAAPANPTDGA

-568 ATGGVLPAGT
+568 AIGGVLPAGT

-583 ATTRGGDGTLAKTGA
+583 PTTRGGDAALAKTGA
-598 DANLLVGALST
+598 DTNLLLGALST
-609 AFAGI
+609 ALAGI
-614 VFVAMRK
+614 VFVAMRRHK
-621 CQTRQ
+621 ARQ

>member
-1 MVSLRPWRGF
+1 
-11 VSPETLVVGTLQA
+11 
-24 FARCKPRHA
+24 
-33 VRELGDLPVSMMVSP
+33 
-48 IRPRNYK
+48 
-55 GNMNITATRHTRKAL
+55 MNITATRHMRKAL
-70 GALAILTLVGTSVA
+70 GALAILALVGTSVA

-92 AAPTGYELSWSD
+92 AAPTGYELSWND

-113 SKWGNAYG
+113 SKWGYAYG

-166 METIDRTCTRTEK
+166 METIDRTCTRTEN

-280 GGDGTSQTQFHVYG
+280 GGDGTSQIQFHVYG

-313 VNYSDIGGANPFV
+313 VNYSDLGGANPFV

-341 GTFLTS
+341 GTFLTT

-393 PTPEPTTPV
+393 STPEPTTPV

-412 ADPTPAEPTPADPTP
+412 ADP
-427 TPTVP
+427 
-432 AEPTPETPAPAEPT
+432 
-446 PANPAPVDPAPVEPA
+446 APVDPAPVEPA
-461 PTPSAPAVPETPA
+461 PIPSAPAVPETPA
-474 TPPADNVVTPAP
+474 TPPADDVVTPSP

-495 PTPEAPAPTPAP
+495 PASTPEAPAPTPAP

-532 TVEQAPPANPTDGA
+532 TVEQAPPVNPTDGA

-568 ATGGVLPAGT
+568 VTGGVLPAGT

-621 CQTRQ
+621 RQTRQ

>member
-1 MVSLRPWRGF
+1 M
-11 VSPETLVVGTLQA
+11 
-24 FARCKPRHA
+24 
-33 VRELGDLPVSMMVSP
+33 
-48 IRPRNYK
+48 
-55 GNMNITATRHTRKAL
+55 RKAL

-166 METIDRTCTRTEK
+166 METIDRTCTRTEN

-341 GTFLTS
+341 GTFLTT

-412 ADPTPAEPTPADPTP
+412 ADPTPAEPTPAEPTP
-427 TPTVP
+427 EAP
-432 AEPTPETPAPAEPT
+432 APETPAPAEPT
-446 PANPAPVDPAPVEPA
+446 PADPTPAPVEPSPA
-461 PTPSAPAVPETPA
+461 TPTPATPETPA
-474 TPPADNVVTPAP
+474 TPPTDDTVTPAP
-486 ATPSPATPA
+486 ATPSP
-495 PTPEAPAPTPAP
+495 EAPAPETPAPAPTP
-507 TEQPTPEAPAPAP
+507 TEQPTPESPAPA
-520 TVETPAPSAPTP
+520 VETPAPSATTP
-532 TVEQAPPANPTDGA
+532 APNVEPAAPANPTDGA

-568 ATGGVLPAGT
+568 AIGGVLPAGT

-621 CQTRQ
+621 RQTRQ

>member
-11 VSPETLVVGTLQA
+11 ASPETLVVGMLQA
-24 FARCKPRHA
+24 FTRYKPRHA

-113 SKWGNAYG
+113 SKWGYAYG

-166 METIDRTCTRTEK
+166 METIDRTCTRTEN

-313 VNYSDIGGANPFV
+313 VNYSDLGGANPFV

-341 GTFLTS
+341 GTFLTT
-347 DSGDTTYVDATAYA
+347 DSGDTTHVDATAYA
-361 DRYAGAGSDMLV
+361 DRYTGTGSDMLV

-382 PAVEEPEAPVV
+382 PAVEEPEAPV

-412 ADPTPAEPTPADPTP
+412 ADPTPAEPTPTEPTP
-427 TPTVP
+427 TPTMPVEPTSETPAPVEPVP
-432 AEPTPETPAPAEPT
+432 AEPTPAA
-446 PANPAPVDPAPVEPA
+446 PAPVEPTPA
-461 PTPSAPAVPETPA
+461 PTPAVPETPA
-474 TPPADNVVTPAP
+474 TPPVDNTATPAP
-486 ATPSPATPA
+486 ATPSPETPA
-495 PTPEAPAPTPAP
+495 PETPAPAPAPA
-507 TEQPTPEAPAPAP
+507 EQPTPESPAPAVETPTPSATTSVP
-520 TVETPAPSAPTP
+520 TVEPAA
-532 TVEQAPPANPTDGA
+532 PANPTDGA
-546 TPGTDGVHGAGPST
+546 TPGTDAVHGAGPST
-560 STPGTNGA
+560 STPGTNGTV
-568 ATGGVLPAGT
+568 TGGALPAGT

-598 DANLLVGALST
+598 DTNLLMGALST

-621 CQTRQ
+621 RKARQ

>member
-1 MVSLRPWRGF
+1 M
-11 VSPETLVVGTLQA
+11 
-24 FARCKPRHA
+24 
-33 VRELGDLPVSMMVSP
+33 
-48 IRPRNYK
+48 
-55 GNMNITATRHTRKAL
+55 RKAL

-84 TTQPAAHA
+84 TSQPAAHA

-104 EFDGSNLDT
+104 EFDGTSLDT
-113 SKWGNAYG
+113 SKWGYAYG
-121 CFDPRLKT
+121 CFDTRLKT
-129 QTHYTDSSENV
+129 QTQYTDSPENV
-140 SVSGGYLHLTARH
+140 SVSSGYLHLTARH

-166 METIDRTCTRTEK
+166 METIDRTCARTEN
-179 GQKVTYP
+179 GQKVAYP

-216 IQLPDGPSSW
+216 IQLPAGPSSW

-274 QHHGQL
+274 QHQGQL
-280 GGDGTSQTQFHVYG
+280 GGDGTSQTRFHVYG

-341 GTFLTS
+341 GSFLATN
-347 DSGDTTYVDATAYA
+347 SGDTTYVDATPYA
-361 DRYAGAGSDMLV
+361 DSYMGAGSDMLV

-382 PAVEEPEAPVV
+382 PTVEEPEAPVV
-393 PTPEPTTPV
+393 PTPEPTAPV

-412 ADPTPAEPTPADPTP
+412 ADPTPAEPA
-427 TPTVP
+427 P
-432 AEPTPETPAPAEPT
+432 AEPTPAAPAPETPAPAEPT
-446 PANPAPVDPAPVEPA
+446 PADPTPAPVEPSPA
-461 PTPSAPAVPETPA
+461 TPTPAVPETPA
-474 TPPADNVVTPAP
+474 TPPTDDTVTPAP
-486 ATPSPATPA
+486 ATPSPETPA
-495 PTPEAPAPTPAP
+495 PETPAPAPTP
-507 TEQPTPEAPAPAP
+507 TEQPTPESPAPA
-520 TVETPAPSAPTP
+520 VETPAPSATTPAP
-532 TVEQAPPANPTDGA
+532 TVEPAAPANPTDGA

-560 STPGTNGA
+560 STPGTNGTV
-568 ATGGVLPAGT
+568 TGGALPAGT

-621 CQTRQ
+621 RQTRQ

>member
-1 MVSLRPWRGF
+1 MW
-11 VSPETLVVGTLQA
+11 
-24 FARCKPRHA
+24 
-33 VRELGDLPVSMMVSP
+33 
-48 IRPRNYK
+48 
-55 GNMNITATRHTRKAL
+55 KAL

-84 TTQPAAHA
+84 TSQPAAHA
-92 AAPTGYELSWSD
+92 AAPAGYELSWSD
-104 EFDGSNLDT
+104 EFDGTSLDT
-113 SKWGNAYG
+113 SKWGYAYG
-121 CFDPRLKT
+121 CFDTRLKT
-129 QTHYTDSSENV
+129 QTHYTDSPENV
-140 SVSGGYLHLTARH
+140 SVSSGYLHLTARH

-166 METIDRTCTRTEK
+166 METIDRTCTRTEN
-179 GQKVTYP
+179 GQKVAYP

-201 NVKYAAYG
+201 NVKYAAQG

-216 IQLPDGPSSW
+216 IQLPAGPSSW
-226 ASFWFTGTQGGPW
+226 ASFWFTGTTGGPW

-274 QHHGQL
+274 QHQGQL

-341 GTFLTS
+341 GSFLATN
-347 DSGDTTYVDATAYA
+347 SGDTTYVDATPYA
-361 DRYAGAGSDMLV
+361 DSYMGAGSDMLV

-382 PAVEEPEAPVV
+382 PTVEEPEAPVV
-393 PTPEPTTPV
+393 PTPEPTAPV

-412 ADPTPAEPTPADPTP
+412 ADPTPAEPTPAEPTP
-427 TPTVP
+427 EAP
-432 AEPTPETPAPAEPT
+432 APETPAPAEPT
-446 PANPAPVDPAPVEPA
+446 PADPTPAPVEPSPA
-461 PTPSAPAVPETPA
+461 TPTPATPETPA
-474 TPPADNVVTPAP
+474 TPPTDDAVTPAP
-486 ATPSPATPA
+486 ATPSPETPA
-495 PTPEAPAPTPAP
+495 PEPPAPAPAP
-507 TEQPTPEAPAPAP
+507 TEQPTPESPAPAVETPTPSATTPAP
-520 TVETPAPSAPTP
+520 TVEPAA
-532 TVEQAPPANPTDGA
+532 PANPTDGA

-568 ATGGVLPAGT
+568 VTGGVLPAGT

-598 DANLLVGALST
+598 DANLLMGALST

-621 CQTRQ
+621 RQTRQ

>member
-1 MVSLRPWRGF
+1 M
-11 VSPETLVVGTLQA
+11 LQA
-24 FARCKPRHA
+24 FTRYKPRHA

-55 GNMNITATRHTRKAL
+55 GNMNITATRHMRKAL

-84 TTQPAAHA
+84 TSQPAAHA
-92 AAPTGYELSWSD
+92 AAPTGYELSWND
-104 EFDGSNLDT
+104 EFDGSNLDP
-113 SKWGNAYG
+113 SKWGYAYG

-140 SVSGGYLHLTARH
+140 SVSGGYLHLTARY

-166 METIDRTCTRTEK
+166 METIDRTCTRTEN

-216 IQLPDGPSSW
+216 IQLPAGPSSW
-226 ASFWFTGTQGGPW
+226 ASFWFTGTQGGW

-274 QHHGQL
+274 QHQGQL

-347 DSGDTTYVDATAYA
+347 NSGDTTYVDATPYA
-361 DRYAGAGSDMLV
+361 DSYMGAGSDMLV

-393 PTPEPTTPV
+393 PTPEPTAPV
-402 EPALPTDPKP
+402 EPALPTDPRP
-412 ADPTPAEPTPADPTP
+412 ADPIPADQTPAEPTPADPK
-427 TPTVP
+427 
-432 AEPTPETPAPAEPT
+432 PETPAPAEPT
-446 PANPAPVDPAPVEPA
+446 PADPTPAPVAPAPA
-461 PTPSAPAVPETPA
+461 TPTPATPETPA
-474 TPPADNVVTPAP
+474 TPPTDDAVTPAP
-486 ATPSPATPA
+486 ATPSPETPA
-495 PTPEAPAPTPAP
+495 PETPAPAPAP
-507 TEQPTPEAPAPAP
+507 TEQPTPESPAPA
-520 TVETPAPSAPTP
+520 VETPAPSATTPAP
-532 TVEQAPPANPTDGA
+532 TVEPAAPANPTDGA

-568 ATGGVLPAGT
+568 AIGGVLPAGT

-583 ATTRGGDGTLAKTGA
+583 ATTRGGDAALAKTGA
-598 DANLLVGALST
+598 DTNLLLGALST
-609 AFAGI
+609 ALAGI
-614 VFVAMRK
+614 VFVAMRRHK
-621 CQTRQ
+621 ARQ

>member
-1 MVSLRPWRGF
+1 M
-11 VSPETLVVGTLQA
+11 LVMGTLQA
-24 FARCKPRHA
+24 FTRCKPRPV
-33 VRELGDLPVSMMVSP
+33 VRELGDLLVSMMVSP
-48 IRPRNYK
+48 IRPHICK
-55 GNMNITATRHTRKAL
+55 GNMNIKTRLSMRKAL

-84 TTQPAAHA
+84 TSQPAAHA

-104 EFDGSNLDT
+104 EFDGTSLDT
-113 SKWGNAYG
+113 SKWGYAYG
-121 CFDPRLKT
+121 CFDTRLKT
-129 QTHYTDSSENV
+129 QTHYTDSPENV
-140 SVSGGYLHLTARH
+140 SVSSGYLHLTARH

-166 METIDRTCTRTEK
+166 METIDRTCTRTEN
-179 GQKVTYP
+179 GQKVAYP

-201 NVKYAAYG
+201 NVKYAAQG

-216 IQLPDGPSSW
+216 IQLPAGPSSW
-226 ASFWFTGTQGGPW
+226 ASFWFTGTTGGPW

-274 QHHGQL
+274 QHQGQL

-313 VNYSDIGGANPFV
+313 VNYSDLGGANPFV

-341 GTFLTS
+341 GSFLTS
-347 DSGDTTYVDATAYA
+347 NSGDTTYVDATPYA
-361 DRYAGAGSDMLV
+361 DSYMGAGSDMLV

-382 PAVEEPEAPVV
+382 PAVEEPEVPVV

-402 EPALPTDPKP
+402 EPALPTDPRP
-412 ADPTPAEPTPADPTP
+412 ADPTPAEPTPAEPA
-427 TPTVP
+427 P
-432 AEPTPETPAPAEPT
+432 AEPTPADPAPETPAPAEPT
-446 PANPAPVDPAPVEPA
+446 PADPTPAPVEPA
-461 PTPSAPAVPETPA
+461 PATPTPAVPETPA
-474 TPPADNVVTPAP
+474 TPPTDDAVTPAPAPAP
-486 ATPSPATPA
+486 ATPSP
-495 PTPEAPAPTPAP
+495 EAPAPEPPAPAPAP
-507 TEQPTPEAPAPAP
+507 TEQPTPESPAP
-520 TVETPAPSAPTP
+520 TVEPAA
-532 TVEQAPPANPTDGA
+532 PANPTDGA

-568 ATGGVLPAGT
+568 VTGGALPAGT

-598 DANLLVGALST
+598 DTNLLMGALST

-614 VFVAMRK
+614 VFVAMRRHK
-621 CQTRQ
+621 ARQ

>member
-1 MVSLRPWRGF
+1 M
-11 VSPETLVVGTLQA
+11 LVMGTLQA
-24 FARCKPRHA
+24 FTRCKPRPV
-33 VRELGDLPVSMMVSP
+33 VRELGDLLVSMMVSP
-48 IRPRNYK
+48 IRPHICK
-55 GNMNITATRHTRKAL
+55 GNMKIKTRLSMRKAL

-84 TTQPAAHA
+84 TSQPAAHA

-104 EFDGSNLDT
+104 EFDGTSLDT
-113 SKWGNAYG
+113 SKWGYAYG
-121 CFDPRLKT
+121 CFDTRLKT
-129 QTHYTDSSENV
+129 QTHYTDSPENV
-140 SVSGGYLHLTARH
+140 SVSSGYLHLTARH

-166 METIDRTCTRTEK
+166 METIDRTCTRTEN
-179 GQKVTYP
+179 GQKVAYP

-201 NVKYAAYG
+201 NVKYAAQG

-216 IQLPDGPSSW
+216 IQLPAGPSSW
-226 ASFWFTGTQGGPW
+226 ASFWFTGTTGGPW

-274 QHHGQL
+274 QHQGQL

-301 ITFYLDGVPRHT
+301 ITFYLDGIPRHT

-347 DSGDTTYVDATAYA
+347 NSGDTTYVDATPYA
-361 DRYAGAGSDMLV
+361 DSYMGAGSDMLV

-382 PAVEEPEAPVV
+382 PTVEEPEAPVV
-393 PTPEPTTPV
+393 PTPEPTAPV

-412 ADPTPAEPTPADPTP
+412 ADPTPAEPTPAEPTP
-427 TPTVP
+427 EAP
-432 AEPTPETPAPAEPT
+432 APETPAPAEPT
-446 PANPAPVDPAPVEPA
+446 PADPTPAPVEPSPA
-461 PTPSAPAVPETPA
+461 TPTPTTPETPA
-474 TPPADNVVTPAP
+474 TPPTDDTVTPAP
-486 ATPSPATPA
+486 ATPSP
-495 PTPEAPAPTPAP
+495 EAPAPETPAPAPTP
-507 TEQPTPEAPAPAP
+507 TEQPTPESPAPA
-520 TVETPAPSAPTP
+520 VETPAPSATTP
-532 TVEQAPPANPTDGA
+532 APNVEPAAPANPTDGA

-568 ATGGVLPAGT
+568 AIGGVLPAGT

-583 ATTRGGDGTLAKTGA
+583 PTTRGGDAALAKTGA
-598 DANLLVGALST
+598 ETNLLLGALST
-609 AFAGI
+609 ALAGI
-614 VFVAMRK
+614 VFVAMRRHK
-621 CQTRQ
+621 ARQ

>member
-11 VSPETLVVGTLQA
+11 ASPETLVVGTLQA
-24 FARCKPRHA
+24 FTRYKPRHA

-113 SKWGNAYG
+113 SKWGYAYG

-166 METIDRTCTRTEK
+166 METIDRTCTRNEN

-301 ITFYLDGVPRHT
+301 ITFYLDGVPQHT
-313 VNYSDIGGANPFV
+313 VNYSDLGGANPFV

-347 DSGDTTYVDATAYA
+347 DSGDTTRVDATAYA

-393 PTPEPTTPV
+393 PTPELTAPV
-402 EPALPTDPKP
+402 EPALPTDPRP
-412 ADPTPAEPTPADPTP
+412 ADPTPAEPTPADP
-427 TPTVP
+427 
-432 AEPTPETPAPAEPT
+432 APAEPT
-446 PANPAPVDPAPVEPA
+446 PADP
-461 PTPSAPAVPETPA
+461 TPETPA
-474 TPPADNVVTPAP
+474 TPPTDDAVTPAP

-495 PTPEAPAPTPAP
+495 PETPAPAPAP
-507 TEQPTPEAPAPAP
+507 TEQPTPESPAPA
-520 TVETPAPSAPTP
+520 VETPAPSATAP
-532 TVEQAPPANPTDGA
+532 TVEPAAPANPTDGA
-546 TPGTDGVHGAGPST
+546 TPGTDEVHGAGPST

-568 ATGGVLPAGT
+568 VTGGALPAGT

-598 DANLLVGALST
+598 DANLLMGALST

-621 CQTRQ
+621 RQTRQ

>member
-11 VSPETLVVGTLQA
+11 ASPETLVVGMLQA
-24 FARCKPRHA
+24 FTRYKPRHA

-55 GNMNITATRHTRKAL
+55 GNMNITATRHMRKAL
-70 GALAILTLVGTSVA
+70 GALAILTLVGTSLA

-92 AAPTGYELSWSD
+92 AAPTGYELSWND
-104 EFDGSNLDT
+104 EFDGPNLDT
-113 SKWGNAYG
+113 SKWGYAYG

-166 METIDRTCTRTEK
+166 METIDRTCTRTEN

-252 YDPNYLQ
+252 YAPNYLQ

-301 ITFYLDGVPRHT
+301 ITFYLDGVPRHA
-313 VNYSDIGGANPFV
+313 VNYSDLGGANPFV

-347 DSGDTTYVDATAYA
+347 NSGDTTYVDATPYA
-361 DRYAGAGSDMLV
+361 DSYMGAGSDMLV

-393 PTPEPTTPV
+393 PTPEPTAPV
-402 EPALPTDPKP
+402 EPALPTDPRP
-412 ADPTPAEPTPADPTP
+412 ADPTPAEPTPAEPA
-427 TPTVP
+427 P
-432 AEPTPETPAPAEPT
+432 AEPTPAYPKPETPAPAEPT
-446 PANPAPVDPAPVEPA
+446 PADPAPVEPA
-461 PTPSAPAVPETPA
+461 PATPTPAVPETPA
-474 TPPADNVVTPAP
+474 TPPADDA
-486 ATPSPATPA
+486 ATPA
-495 PTPEAPAPTPAP
+495 PDTPSPETPAPEPPAPAPAP
-507 TEQPTPEAPAPAP
+507 TEQPTPESPAPA
-520 TVETPAPSAPTP
+520 VETPAPSATTPAP
-532 TVEQAPPANPTDGA
+532 TVEPAAPANPTDGA

-568 ATGGVLPAGT
+568 VTGGVLPAGT

-621 CQTRQ
+621 RQTRQ